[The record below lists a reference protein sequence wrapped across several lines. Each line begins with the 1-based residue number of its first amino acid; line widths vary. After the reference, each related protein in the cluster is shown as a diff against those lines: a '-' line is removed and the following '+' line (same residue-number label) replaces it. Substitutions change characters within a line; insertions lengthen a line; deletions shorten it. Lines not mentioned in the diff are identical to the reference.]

1 MEGEGVRVKQ
11 GAARWS
17 ASPGGGPVSD
27 GAPNPTP
34 SATGAPRAAG
44 AAPPYACWRLSGR
57 RPKPGGGRVGS
68 KGPYPPRPPAPADPA
83 FRPRGGFSTALPVM
97 SPPTTL
103 APRPLLL
110 TSLRPIPPPGLR
122 TRGHR
127 APARGATAHPTAAAR
142 EGAAYEAGAGHG
154 PARRRDRFGLK
165 SRPASLWESLSTQNR
180 TASAARRGRTRRL

>member
-1 MEGEGVRVKQ
+1 MEGEGVTRRQ
-11 GAARWS
+11 GVARWS
-17 ASPGGGPVSD
+17 AAPGGGPVSY
-27 GAPNPTP
+27 GAPNPAPSAIGAPVSYGAPNPAP

-110 TSLRPIPPPGLR
+110 TSLRPNPPPGLR

-127 APARGATAHPTAAAR
+127 APARGATAHPPAAAR
-142 EGAAYEAGAGHG
+142 GGAAYEAGAGHG

-165 SRPASLWESLSTQNR
+165 SRPAS
-180 TASAARRGRTRRL
+180 

>member
-17 ASPGGGPVSD
+17 AAPGGGPVSY
-27 GAPNPTP
+27 GAPNPAP

-57 RPKPGGGRVGS
+57 RPKPGGGRVGG
-68 KGPYPPRPPAPADPA
+68 KGPYPPPPAPAEPA
-83 FRPRGGFSTALPVM
+83 FRPRGGFSPALPAM
-97 SPPTTL
+97 SLPPAL

-110 TSLRPIPPPGLR
+110 TSLRPLPPPGLR

-127 APARGATAHPTAAAR
+127 ARARGARLRTRP
-142 EGAAYEAGAGHG
+142 
-154 PARRRDRFGLK
+154 RRRGGARLMKLAQDTALRDAAIGL
-165 SRPASLWESLSTQNR
+165 A
-180 TASAARRGRTRRL
+180 